1 MEEPETQGYQLYS
14 NSQSHGGLM
23 PLPPSLFKG
32 QFLMWAIQSE
42 LNVVHASIQN
52 IITAMLHIY
61 NTIVPAHYFQP
72 QNNLT

>member
-1 MEEPETQGYQLYS
+1 
-14 NSQSHGGLM
+14 M

-52 IITAMLHIY
+52 ITTAMLHIY